1 MGKTTPFRASN
12 DELQICR
19 RNEIAGTRL
28 SAGRRRKGEPRFER
42 EEPAVKGRVWRER
55 DGGRE
60 RWRRRRW
67 RRRGGPTTRWQSCK
81 VLRVTP
87 GYVMFLRPCV
97 GRSHVQH
104 PGLHRI
110 VRVPPLGGTRSIART
125 LRLWRING
133 AALPHRLFCLDQFD
147 NSPLA
152 SPLCVRLAD
161 YKPPSPHLT
170 SAELIFIARP
180 LAPRSTRIYREWPPI
195 APRCVA

>member
-1 MGKTTPFRASN
+1 MKSRARGCPRGVDERGSRVSKGKNRRLRA
-12 DELQICR
+12 ECGAR
-19 RNEIAGTRL
+19 G
-28 SAGRRRKGEPRFER
+28 AGREG
-42 EEPAVKGRVWRER
+42 
-55 DGGRE
+55 
-60 RWRRRRW
+60 WRRRRW

-110 VRVPPLGGTRSIART
+110 VRVPRLGGTRSIART

-161 YKPPSPHLT
+161 NKPPSPHLT

-180 LAPRSTRIYREWPPI
+180 LAPRSTRIYPPI
-195 APRCVA
+195 SPRCVA